1 MTQQTQTSSDKKQK
15 KFLKLETKY
24 LIILGLMIPA
34 VVYVLYEVM
43 DQYLFKPATFA
54 ESGGDKVVQLPG
66 ELTEVEPGIE
76 QPQLV
81 TETVPGIEQPQLVT
95 ETVPG
100 IEQPQLVTETVP
112 GIEQPQLVT
121 ETVPGIEQPQ
131 QLQGQRQQPEI
142 LTFSKRVSLAEAEAA
157 ALEAEIKVRKLNQ
170 QLKVMQSPPKRID
183 LNAALGDGAG
193 LSIPKKRRV
202 TDQLEVKSLVES
214 ASGVQGVVSLAG
226 EIIPVRTGSVIG
238 PVTVVSLT
246 RDSITFREGG
256 VVKTKWL
263 TGAAAIPTPVRGGR
277 DGER

>member
-43 DQYLFKPATFA
+43 DRYLFKPATFA

-66 ELTEVEPGIE
+66 ELTEVE
-76 QPQLV
+76 
-81 TETVPGIEQPQLVT
+81 PGIEQPQLVT

-170 QLKVMQSPPKRID
+170 QLKDMQSPPKRID